1 MPKGKNTKEFR
12 MYYDPENWSRCK
24 KRAEAEGLKTGTY
37 IRRIAVNGK
46 VIRYDLGKYD
56 LMQKALMSASG
67 CFNQIA
73 AAVNSTGEVT
83 EKDIEVISDYIEMLK
98 NDCDLYFKDY
108 EYDLL

>member
-1 MPKGKNTKEFR
+1 
-12 MYYDPENWSRCK
+12 MYYDPENWSRCE
-24 KRAEAEGLKTGTY
+24 KRAEAHGLKTGTY

-56 LMQKALMSASG
+56 LMQKTLMYASG

-98 NDCDLYFKDY
+98 TDCDLYFKDY